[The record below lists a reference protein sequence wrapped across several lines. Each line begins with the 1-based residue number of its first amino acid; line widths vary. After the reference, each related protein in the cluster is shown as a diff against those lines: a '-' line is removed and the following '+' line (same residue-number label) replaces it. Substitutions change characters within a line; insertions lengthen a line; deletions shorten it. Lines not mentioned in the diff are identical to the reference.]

1 MRARLLRGA
10 VVSSLVGLGALALGG
25 CGVPVGGAPTVI
37 ANNQIN
43 PSALAPPPTT
53 LPQGTTTFIYLV
65 AESGTPTPVP
75 VLVPPDQCT
84 SYQALLT
91 RLVQGPNQDQETD
104 GFFSAI
110 PGGTVV
116 LAVTPRT
123 VGDKPPSGPIVVDFN
138 NSFADVAGTEQVL
151 AVEQIVHTI
160 DVLDAGAEVL
170 FEIDGQPIEVP
181 LQNGAQVPRPVSALD
196 YPLPGQAT
204 TTC

>member
-1 MRARLLRGA
+1 M
-10 VVSSLVGLGALALGG
+10 
-25 CGVPVGGAPTVI
+25 
-37 ANNQIN
+37 
-43 PSALAPPPTT
+43 
-53 LPQGTTTFIYLV
+53 

-138 NSFADVAGTEQVL
+138 NSFGEVAGTEQVL

-181 LQNGAQVPRPVSALD
+181 LQNGAQVPRARVRPRLPAARAGDDDLLMAQAGLRLVPPPRRGARSTRGAPGRSRSGSARRTRGRRSRRS
-196 YPLPGQAT
+196 P
-204 TTC
+204 